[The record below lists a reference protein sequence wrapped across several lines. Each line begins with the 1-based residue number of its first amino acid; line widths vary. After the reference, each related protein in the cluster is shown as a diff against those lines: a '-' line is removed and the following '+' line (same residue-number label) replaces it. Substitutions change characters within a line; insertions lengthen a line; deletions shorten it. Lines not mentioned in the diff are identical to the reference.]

1 MKGMVTFLACAII
14 LSTALSMI
22 LFARSVSGH
31 AATGGSFPFTAIL
44 FTTWLIAAAMWG
56 RWFHVYRL
64 AGIVDVTIER
74 VLFVAMI
81 LVLIGGLV
89 STPSI
94 LRGNRSIELLFLL
107 LGVVCLASMLV
118 HGFTPPA
125 PRYTS
130 PWYIFISAYLFP
142 MIVFLF
148 AKRYFITERNLSILF
163 HGLFYLGAY
172 LSVMAFFEF
181 FDLRQYVFPQYIN
194 DPKVWLHLDR
204 ARGPF
209 LNSAM
214 NGLALVISFICGV
227 HLLAFKNGFRR
238 LLHSLLLFLFFP
250 AVFFTLTR
258 SVYLCFLLS
267 LGALLFAYRTSFPK
281 WKVLALP
288 LAVTLVI
295 ASANIPRLASSD
307 RRAGGVYQVEEV
319 RIREALL
326 KRSMVMILDNPVFGV
341 GLAQF
346 IPASVAKYKGVVP
359 IPETSEEQT
368 QHNQIIGITVELG
381 LVGAAVYLLM
391 VIMFFRR
398 ALSLLAGSPET
409 GFIDRNLAVLI
420 GTALGAYVVNNL
432 FIDSSFQ
439 LFPNALFFMFGGIA
453 DGLYGRMKLMN
464 TIGREWFERGSFD
477 ILVHNS

>member
-1 MKGMVTFLACAII
+1 MVTLLACAII
-14 LSTALSMI
+14 LSTALSII
-22 LFARSVSGH
+22 LFARSISGH
-31 AATGGSFPFTAIL
+31 AATGGSFPFAAVL
-44 FTTWLIAAAMWG
+44 FTIWLISAAMWG

-64 AGIVDVTIER
+64 AGIVDITIER
-74 VLFVAMI
+74 VLFAVMI
-81 LVLIGGLV
+81 LTLLGGLV

-94 LRGNRSIELLFLL
+94 LRGNRSIEPLFLL
-107 LGVVCLASMLV
+107 LCAICLASMLV
-118 HGFTPPA
+118 HGFTPSSPK
-125 PRYTS
+125 YTS
-130 PWYIFISAYLFP
+130 PWYIFITAYLFP

-148 AKRYFITERNLSILF
+148 AKRYFVTERNLSILF

-181 FDLRQYVFPQYIN
+181 FNLRQYVFPRFIN

-214 NGLALVISFICGV
+214 NGLALVVSFLCGV

-238 LLHSLLLFLFFP
+238 LIHLFLMSLFFP

-267 LGALLFAYRTSFPK
+267 LGTLLFAYRTSFPK

-295 ASANIPRLASSD
+295 ASANVPRLASSD
-307 RRAGGVYQVEEV
+307 RRAGGVYQIEEV

-326 KRSMVMILDNPVFGV
+326 KRSMVMILDNPIFGV

-346 IPASVAKYKGVVP
+346 IPVSVAKYKGVVP

-368 QHNQIIGITVELG
+368 QHNQVISITVELG
-381 LVGAAVYLLM
+381 LVGVAVYLAI
-391 VIMFFRR
+391 VTMFFRR
-398 ALSLLAGSPET
+398 AFSLLHASPET
-409 GFIDRNLAVLI
+409 EFIDRNLAVLI
-420 GTALGAYVVNNL
+420 GAALGAYVVNNL

-439 LFPNALFFMFGGIA
+439 LFPNVLFFMFGGIA
-453 DGLYGRMKLMN
+453 DGLYGRTKLMN